1 MADKRENTHTI
12 SELYQMQ
19 AMPLN
24 LKISMTKRRIR
35 DWVKHF
41 GLDGVYVS
49 FSGGKDSTVLLHIA
63 REMYGDAMKA
73 VFVDTGL
80 EYPEIRS
87 FVKTFDNVDWL
98 RPKMG
103 FKQVCEKY
111 GFPLISKEVSECVYG
126 ARKYLTSIMAEMNAS
141 TNERTNERT
150 ASLSVFLQ
158 QTDRP
163 RLLQKADQYNL
174 SKSGSRGGV
183 R

>member
-1 MADKRENTHTI
+1 MSENKHTI
-12 SELYQMQ
+12 SDLYQMQ

-49 FSGGKDSTVLLHIA
+49 FSCGKDSTVLLHIA
-63 REMYGDAMKA
+63 REMFPDIKA

-80 EYPEIRS
+80 EYSEIRS

-103 FKQVCEKY
+103 FKKVCEKY
-111 GFPLISKEVSECVYG
+111 GFPIISKEVSEKAYY
-126 ARKYLTSIMAEMNAS
+126 AKRYLTWWLEQN
-141 TNERTNERT
+141 
-150 ASLSVFLQ
+150 SLDRP
-158 QTDRP
+158 TDRP
-163 RLLQKADQYNL
+163 TEGSVCIRH
-174 SKSGSRGGV
+174 SGFNRDYRQERQSISGNEEGEYP
-183 R
+183 